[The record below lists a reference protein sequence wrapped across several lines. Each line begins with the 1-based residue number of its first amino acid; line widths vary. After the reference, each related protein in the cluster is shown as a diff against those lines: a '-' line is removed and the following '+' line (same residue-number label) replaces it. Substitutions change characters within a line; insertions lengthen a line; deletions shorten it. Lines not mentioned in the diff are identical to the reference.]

1 MTDSGD
7 WLAQAHDH
15 VATAQAVLGD
25 LERGLA
31 TAQRVEVAAERA
43 APVLRTLLLAA
54 VAGATVAA
62 VVVLVRRRRRHADDD
77 NGSDVRAERYEG
89 NVTPLRVLD
98 GAAG

>member
-1 MTDSGD
+1 MTDTGD

-15 VATAQAVLGD
+15 VATAQVVLGD

-54 VAGATVAA
+54 VAGAAVAA
-62 VVVLVRRRRRHADDD
+62 VVVLIRRRRRHADD

-89 NVTPLRVLD
+89 TVTPLRVLD